1 MEQMTNEERKNYYM
15 NRNIKLSPIIIA
27 LTWDVVFVWAIS
39 TMYFTNVKG
48 LTYSQTILL
57 DSVLMFFGFAL
68 CIPLQKIFQKMSP
81 NKAIRFSLVG
91 YSGYLLLCMLGNSYP
106 VFICAQFFLAF
117 GYVINAIKSNLVL
130 TDSLKVV
137 KRDKDYQRVY
147 GKGMSLYYTVECIG
161 AVLTT
166 YIYEFNPQLCF
177 VCSLVV
183 VSFAMIV
190 SLLLAE
196 PSKFQEK
203 NIEIDQNLKQPKQQP
218 DSLKKIVASTFL
230 ISALVYAFFLR
241 GTLSITGS
249 ALKIYLNQLIDNGT
263 IPLTLFG
270 YLYAISRVANI
281 LTSKYQFKLDLK
293 FGVRSLILINIAI
306 IIGFVGVGLLYI
318 VNSTAIASVI
328 AILIFLYLV
337 CCLRMPNQ
345 IFMSNYLM
353 TCTKPRNIERVY
365 ALKTMVEYLGFT
377 VFSAFFAFLLE
388 QFGDHLG
395 YTFLMYIGIVGLPLI
410 LSVVIFIRSLCKKF
424 AQKYTIIKDEYVND

>member
-1 MEQMTNEERKNYYM
+1 MTNEERKNFYM

-57 DSVLMFFGFAL
+57 DSILMFFGFAL

-81 NKAIRFSLVG
+81 NKSIKFALVG
-91 YSGYLLLCMLGNSYP
+91 YACYLVLCMIGNSYP

-117 GYVINAIKSNLVL
+117 GYVINAIKSNSVL
-130 TDSLKVV
+130 TDSLNVV

-147 GKGMSLYYTVECIG
+147 GKGMSLYYTIECVG

-166 YIYEFNPQLCF
+166 YIYDFNPQLCF
-177 VCSLVV
+177 VCSLFVV
-183 VSFAMIV
+183 AFAMTV
-190 SLLLAE
+190 TMFLSE

-203 NIEIDQNLKQPKQQP
+203 NVEIEQQIKQQKQQP
-218 DSLKKIVASTFL
+218 DSLKKLVASTFL
-230 ISALVYAFFLR
+230 VSALVYAFFLR

-249 ALKIYLNQLIDNGT
+249 ALKIYLNQLIDSGT

-270 YLYAISRVANI
+270 YLYAISRIFNI

-293 FGVRSLILINIAI
+293 FGVRSLILINVAI
-306 IIGFVGVGLLYI
+306 IIGFIGAGLLYLI
-318 VNSTAIASVI
+318 DSTAIVSVV
-328 AILIFLYLV
+328 AILVFLYLI
-337 CCLRMPNQ
+337 CCLRIPNQ

-353 TCTKPRNIERVY
+353 VCTKPKNIERVY

-377 VFSAFFAFLLE
+377 LFSAFFAFLLG

-410 LSVVIFIRSLCKKF
+410 LSVTIFIRSLCKKF